1 MFWLAKFSNSTITN
15 QPLTNISCNTHFEI
29 QQTLEVIT
37 MSNKNKS
44 YDYVIIGGGSAGSVL
59 GNRLSED
66 KDKEVLVLE
75 AGRSDYFG
83 IYLSKCLL
91 R

>member
-15 QPLTNISCNTHFEI
+15 QPLTNISCNAHFEI